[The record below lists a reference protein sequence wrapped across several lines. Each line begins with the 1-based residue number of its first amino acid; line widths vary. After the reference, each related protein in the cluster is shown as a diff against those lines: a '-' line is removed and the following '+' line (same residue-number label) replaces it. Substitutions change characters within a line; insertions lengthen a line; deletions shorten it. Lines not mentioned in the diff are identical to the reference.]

1 MVEVT
6 IMSNYSPK
14 LPLQLDGSNGYEN
27 NQTIIAVIEQNLKMI
42 LLTSPGERIMDP
54 NFGVGMKRFLFEQN
68 NASTYSVIRARIKRQ
83 VKQYMGFLEIHEVLF
98 STEENNDNISANE
111 LLVTLRFSINN
122 TGAVMAF
129 SVSI

>member
-1 MVEVT
+1 
-6 IMSNYSPK
+6 MSNYSPK

>member
-14 LPLQLDGSNGYEN
+14 LPLQLNDSNGYEN

-68 NASTYSVIRARIKRQ
+68 STSTYSIIRARIKKQ

-122 TGAVMAF
+122 TGAIMAF